1 MTIGLNVGGLQ
12 VEMEES
18 GMTKSTHSK
27 LVNMEESRI
36 QMYTHMKTNGMSR
49 SGPRRGSSAVVGHIS
64 VRTPRCPVSQI
75 NHAQHSSST
84 S

>member
-36 QMYTHMKTNGMSR
+36 QMYTHMKTNGMRRRR
-49 SGPRRGSSAVVGHIS
+49 SLRSS
-64 VRTPRCPVSQI
+64 TPRQLSDTFRFGLPAAPLAKSPCP
-75 NHAQHSSST
+75 AQQQY
-84 S
+84 